1 MRKVLLFVVAGL
13 MISSAAMADNISVY
27 SDCTGASCEL
37 AVGFTSTAAVVHKF
51 TTGATGSR
59 FKCVLPAGS
68 SFFSFATGFTP
79 VGNLMTDLSVGY
91 GTCLTGTICI
101 GSIVAILNPGTLSTT
116 AADGF
121 ASIIY
126 TDCVFAEKPAFGGD
140 AYVGTT
146 GQCPLPTQQSTWGSV
161 KALYR

>member
-1 MRKVLLFVVAGL
+1 MRKLLLFVVAGL

-37 AVGFTSTAAVVHKF
+37 AVGFTSTVAVVHKF
-51 TTGATGSR
+51 TTGATGVR
-59 FKCVLPAGS
+59 FKATLPDGS
-68 SFFSFATGFTP
+68 SFFSFSTSYVPLGSLTS
-79 VGNLMTDLSVGY
+79 DLSVGY
-91 GTCLTGTICI
+91 GQCLVGTICV
-101 GSIVAILNPGTLSTT
+101 GNIVAILNPGTLSTT

-121 ASIIY
+121 TTIIY